1 MQLNTVPR
9 AHVTLFR
16 DKSKNFSKKCGEFFS
31 ASILMKNM
39 VTFCVFVLPVTY
51 LNVKCSW
58 FFFLLLFL
66 AVLFKLHR
74 LISATD

>member
-16 DKSKNFSKKCGEFFS
+16 DKSKNFSKKCGESFS

-58 FFFLLLFL
+58 FFFFIIIFSSIIQV
-66 AVLFKLHR
+66 A
-74 LISATD
+74 